1 MLTRLPVPDPDVRS
15 LPARFALGVL
25 VPQMVF
31 YLGLR
36 SGGLTAALVL
46 AGGWAVGLQMYDLAR
61 RRVVDP
67 FFVYGLLLTL
77 VLCAAA
83 LFARSPAVY
92 AGAGIVENVLS
103 AALLV
108 GTMVFC
114 PRLLLKTLTAIV
126 GERAVLKLS
135 GPATLW
141 SLTALWVVLL
151 LARSAGLYIALR
163 HLTIGQFLIVNT
175 VAGWPLNGLGVLLS
189 LVYLRGQM
197 DARDI
202 IGNSEQGRADA

>member
-126 GERAVLKLS
+126 GERAVLRLS
-135 GPATLW
+135 GPAILW
-141 SLTALWVVLL
+141 PLTALWVVLL
-151 LARSAGLYIALR
+151 LVRSAGLYIALR
-163 HLTIGQFLIVNT
+163 HLTIGQFLFVNT

-189 LVYLRGQM
+189 LVYLRGHM

-202 IGNSEQGRADA
+202 IRGEQGRADA